1 MPREAFRNLLIL
13 CFCAGEYPLAN
24 KLIIENEQMCEQ
36 LIESTELAFMKTM
49 LQCTAARERGVVDE
63 DNNNAN
69 TARVNGSKTID
80 FQEN

>member
-1 MPREAFRNLLIL
+1 
-13 CFCAGEYPLAN
+13 
-24 KLIIENEQMCEQ
+24 MCEQ